1 MIKKMQIG
9 NARSPR
15 VYLVCMLAFALA
27 SLLLRQYYLA
37 AVEGG
42 IFLVL
47 LIYAY
52 IVNRKSEKELEKMLE
67 SVIYDAD
74 TARNNTLANFPLPI
88 AVFRIEDSRV
98 IWANQMFFDACG
110 WSGMRYDRAITE
122 FLPEFSGKWLLEG
135 KVQHPGLIE
144 MNGKKFRVSGN
155 LIRGDQ
161 DEQNHGFMGITYWVD
176 VTDYENIR
184 CEYEWSKPVVSLIV
198 IDNYDELLKNLPDR
212 KRADLRDSIEEI
224 ILEWAAGKNAMLLK
238 YDRDRYLFQFEE
250 RYMNAIQEDKFSL
263 LEKVHAVVN
272 PSGVQATISIGVG
285 HDGGGFAENLQ
296 FANLGIEMALSR
308 GGDQAVVKNRFN
320 FEFFGGRGSAQES
333 RTKVK
338 TRVMASA
345 LRKLIYDSS
354 QVLVMGH
361 KMADLD
367 SVGAAVGVCAA
378 AHSLGIPAYVVI
390 GQDVCPAQPLI
401 EKLCRKPSYQAM
413 FITPREAMVKA
424 DSKSLLVVVDTN
436 NPKQVEDEALLQ
448 TCNRVAIVD
457 HHRRGAEYVT
467 NAVLTLLEPSASSA
481 SELVSEV
488 LMEIMK
494 DGELYSETAEALLS
508 GIMLDTKNFT
518 MRTGDHTFDAAAYL
532 RREGAN
538 PTEVKRLLQSDV
550 ESNVQK
556 YAIMQQA
563 KAYRGVVIAAPDT
576 PQDRVTAAK
585 AADELLNI
593 AGAEASVVIYPTAD
607 GAVFASARSIGEMN
621 VQLIM
626 EKLGGGGN
634 RAAAAARMTD
644 ISFAEAVE
652 KLYKTIDVYLDD

>member
-9 NARSPR
+9 NQRSPR
-15 VYLVCMLAFALA
+15 IYLMCLIVFAIA
-27 SLLLRQYYLA
+27 SLVLKQYYLA
-37 AVEGG
+37 AVEGVVC
-42 IFLVL
+42 FAL

-52 IVNRKSEKELEKMLE
+52 VVNRRSQKELEKMLE

-110 WSGMRYDRAITE
+110 WAGMRYDRSIIE
-122 FLPEFSGKWLLEG
+122 FLPDFSGKWLLEG
-135 KVQHPGLIE
+135 KTQHPGLIE

-155 LIRGDQ
+155 LIRGEK
-161 DEQNHGFMGITYWVD
+161 DEQNSGFMGISYWVD

-184 CEYEWSKPVVSLIV
+184 CEYEFSKPVVSLIV

-212 KRADLRDSIEEI
+212 KRAEMRDSIEEV
-224 ILEWAAGKNAMLLK
+224 ILGWAAGKNAVLLK
-238 YDRDRYLFQFEE
+238 YERDRYLFLFEE
-250 RYMNAIQEDKFSL
+250 RHMPAIQEDKFSV
-263 LEKVHAVVN
+263 LEKVHSVVN
-272 PSGVQATISIGVG
+272 PTGVHASISIGVG
-285 HDGGGFAENLQ
+285 RDGGGFAENLQ

-345 LRKLIYDSS
+345 LRKLISDSG
-354 QVLVMGH
+354 QVFVMGH

-367 SVGAAVGVCAA
+367 AVGAAVGVCAA
-378 AHSLGIPAYVVI
+378 AHALGVKGYVVLN
-390 GQDVCPAQPLI
+390 QENCPAQPLVD
-401 EKLCRKPSYQAM
+401 KLSKSKAYETM
-413 FITPREAMVKA
+413 FITPREAMVRA
-424 DSKSLLVVVDTN
+424 DSATLLVVVDTN
-436 NPKQVEDEALLQ
+436 NPEQVEDPALLQ
-448 TCNRVAIVD
+448 TCNRIAVID
-457 HHRRGAEYVT
+457 HHRRGAAYVS
-467 NAVLTLLEPSASSA
+467 NAVLTFLEPSASSA
-481 SELVSEV
+481 SELVTEV
-488 LMEIMK
+488 LQEIMNE
-494 DGELYSETAEALLS
+494 GELYPQSAEALLS
-508 GIMLDTKNFT
+508 GMMLDTKNFT
-518 MRTGDHTFDAAAYL
+518 MRTGHHTFEAAAYL

-556 YAIMQQA
+556 YAIMQKA
-563 KAYRGVVIAAPDT
+563 KEYRGVVIAAPDT
-576 PQDRVTAAK
+576 PQNRVTAAQ
-585 AADELLNI
+585 AADEMLNI
-593 AGAEASVVIYPTAD
+593 AGAEASIVIYPTTD

-644 ISFAEAVE
+644 ISFMDAVK
-652 KLYKTIDVYLDD
+652 KLYQTIDAYLDD

>member
-1 MIKKMQIG
+1 MKKMKIG
-9 NARSPR
+9 SGHSPK
-15 VYLVCMLAFALA
+15 VYLLCMAVFALA
-27 SLLLRQYYLA
+27 SLVLKQYILA
-37 AVEGG
+37 AVEGAVC
-42 IFLVL
+42 LVL

-52 IVNRKSEKELEKMLE
+52 IVKHRSEKDLEKMLE

-110 WSGMRYDRAITE
+110 WAGMRYDRAITD
-122 FLPEFSGKWLLEG
+122 FLPDFSGKWLLEG
-135 KVQHPGLIE
+135 KTQHPGLVE
-144 MNGKKFRVSGN
+144 MNNKKFRVSGN
-155 LIRGDQ
+155 LIRGDR
-161 DEQNHGFMGITYWVD
+161 DEQNRGYMGITYWVD

-198 IDNYDELLKNLPDR
+198 IDNYEELLKNLPDR

-224 ILEWAAGKNAMLLK
+224 ILAWAAGKNAMLLK
-238 YDRDRYLFQFEE
+238 YDRDRYLFLFEE
-250 RYMNAIQEDKFSL
+250 RHMNAIQEDKFSV

-272 PSGVQATISIGVG
+272 PTGMHASVSIGVG
-285 HDGGGFAENLQ
+285 RDGGGFAENLQ

-345 LRKLIYDSS
+345 LRKLIGDSGK
-354 QVLVMGH
+354 VLVMGH
-361 KMADLD
+361 KAADLD
-367 SVGAAVGVCAA
+367 AVGAAVGVCAA
-378 AHSLGIPAYVVI
+378 AHALGVEGYVVI
-390 GQDVCPAQPLI
+390 NQTDCPAQPLI
-401 EKLCRKPSYQAM
+401 DKLRKRRAYDVM

-424 DSKSLLVVVDTN
+424 DSKTLLVVVDTN
-436 NPKQVEDEALLQ
+436 NPKQAEDEALLQ
-448 TCNRVAIVD
+448 TCNRVAVID
-457 HHRRGAEYVT
+457 HHRRGAEYIS

-481 SELVSEV
+481 SELVSEL
-488 LMEIMK
+488 LMEIVK
-494 DGELYSETAEALLS
+494 DGALYPETAEALLA

-518 MRTGDHTFDAAAYL
+518 MRTGDHTFEAAAYL

-576 PQDRVTAAK
+576 PQNRVTAAK

-593 AGAEASVVIYPTAD
+593 AGAEASIVIYPTVD
-607 GAVFASARSIGEMN
+607 GGVFASARSIGELN

-644 ISFAEAVE
+644 ISFEAAVE
-652 KLYKTIDVYLDD
+652 KLYKTIDAYLDD